1 LPFAEGTVVAFAFFW
16 ALFVG
21 FIAALWARSG
31 TRALERRVKE
41 LEEGLGSAHRR
52 IEALSSKLSRLA
64 ANARPEPDATARDD
78 AHAPD
83 TGTAQRAPG
92 SVAVP
97 AADSVRDDARTSAAA
112 PRSIAELPRD
122 AASAPTGVATTA
134 PTGGVTPARAAA
146 SPAAPKPSRSPVSP
160 DTPAEPGFSIV
171 ALLRR
176 NPFATAGIGLL
187 LLGFA
192 YFFQSIEWGRLISP
206 SARIGLAW
214 LASGVL
220 AAVGARVSARHP
232 LWGQLVQGGAAAV
245 AYLATY
251 VALAVFA
258 LLSPTV
264 AFALFAAI
272 SALLVW
278 RALREDSKVLA
289 AVGFL
294 GAYAAPLLAMQGSA
308 PLGLTLSYGLLI
320 TSVALGIALLRG
332 WLELAVYAHLCAAGL
347 AAATWAG
354 EHAPLPTPVQQLLV
368 NAYGLQFVAFC
379 VAWARRRDPDERA
392 AAVLGICLTI
402 AVVVYLALQYWLL
415 DQRAFAAVALATG
428 IGLIALATRLGG
440 APFLRESAFVLGALA
455 IASAFTQ
462 QSFGRTLTGFLL
474 YAEGV
479 LIVLTAGQ
487 DARVRAWLGR
497 GLVVL
502 GMLVLVE
509 ESGAWWWLLLPA
521 SISYALSLRARGA
534 VEDSVLHAA
543 VVVVAVTKLTAE
555 LVDGPSLRAPMLLV
569 ATVLLAA
576 GAWLWRGRAA
586 KIVYGVAAA
595 AAGAAFL
602 VVPAG
607 PHLALHAV
615 VLLVTVAGA
624 VLALWRTT
632 RADSDGARYA
642 SAARSVTAVVL
653 LLPALLAWK
662 AEAALPWLV
671 GWTALALAA
680 YALLEQRG
688 VVRAT
693 WRLADD
699 PRVSHYV
706 PYAAAAG
713 ALLGLAVF
721 LPLESVPR
729 SRLLFGGVA
738 FLVTAA
744 AWAFVGPERT
754 RGPRRVLGSTALA
767 YGGALWLIAL
777 GSSPAEAWRTALASG
792 PICVLLAV
800 AGVANLFV
808 SSRSGDRRG
817 WQVAAAICVLA
828 TVLLLSLLGSALTSP
843 LGIAGSLLA
852 LGALFLLAGYLAPQ
866 PPARGEERD
875 APAG

>member
-1 LPFAEGTVVAFAFFW
+1 VAFAFFW
-16 ALFVG
+16 ALIVG
-21 FIAALWARSG
+21 FVAALWARSE
-31 TRALERRVKE
+31 TRALERHVKE
-41 LEEGLGSAHRR
+41 LEEGLASAHRR
-52 IEALSSKLSRLA
+52 IDALSSKLSRLA
-64 ANARPEPDATARDD
+64 TNARPEADVIAPADPAAPAR
-78 AHAPD
+78 
-83 TGTAQRAPG
+83 GTAERTRG
-92 SVAVP
+92 E
-97 AADSVRDDARTSAAA
+97 AAAAAAA
-112 PRSIAELPRD
+112 PVVRAGAAPERD
-122 AASAPTGVATTA
+122 AASARSAAQQPTAAAPRGVASPPSGPAPPLHASASAAAPA
-134 PTGGVTPARAAA
+134 PTRLP
-146 SPAAPKPSRSPVSP
+146 PEP
-160 DTPAEPGFSIV
+160 DTPAEPGFSIA

-192 YFFQSIEWGRLISP
+192 YFFQSLEWGRLISP
-206 SARIGLAW
+206 PARIGLAW

-220 AAVGARVSARHP
+220 AAIGARVSARHP

-258 LLSPTV
+258 LLSPVV
-264 AFALFAAI
+264 AFALFAAV

-320 TSVALGIALLRG
+320 TSVALAIALLRG
-332 WLELAVYAHLCAAGL
+332 WLELAVYAHVCAAGL

-354 EHAPLPTPVQQLLV
+354 GHEPLPTLVQQLLV
-368 NAYGLQFVAFC
+368 DAYGLQFVAFC
-379 VAWARRRDPDERA
+379 VAWARRRDPGERA

-415 DQRAFAAVALATG
+415 DRPAFTAVALATG
-428 IGLIALATRLGG
+428 VGLLALATRLGA

-502 GMLVLVE
+502 GMLVLIE
-509 ESGAWWWLLLPA
+509 EAGAWWWLLLAA
-521 SISYALSLRARGA
+521 SISYALSLRTRGA
-534 VEDSVLHAA
+534 AEDGVLHAA
-543 VVVVAVTKLTAE
+543 VAVVAVVKLTVD
-555 LVDGPSLRAPMLLV
+555 LVDGPALRATMLFV

-576 GAWLWRGRAA
+576 GAWLRGADRAA
-586 KIVYGVAAA
+586 RIVYGVASA
-595 AAGAAFL
+595 AAGAAFV

-607 PHLALHAV
+607 PHLALHAA
-615 VLLVTVAGA
+615 VLLATVAGA
-624 VLALWRTT
+624 VLALWHAT
-632 RADSDGARYA
+632 RAGSGGDRHAA
-642 SAARSVTAVVL
+642 AARGVSAVVL
-653 LLPALLAWK
+653 LVPALLAWK
-662 AEAALPWLV
+662 AEAASPWLV

-680 YALLEQRG
+680 YAALEHVG
-688 VVRAT
+688 IVRAA

-699 PRVSHYV
+699 PRVSRALPYV
-706 PYAAAAG
+706 AAAG

-721 LPLESVPR
+721 LPVHSVPR
-729 SRLLFGGVA
+729 AQLLFGGVA
-738 FLVTAA
+738 FLVTTA
-744 AWAFVGPERT
+744 AWAFVGPGRT

-767 YGGALWLIAL
+767 YGGALWLIAF

-808 SSRSGDRRG
+808 SSRGGDRRG

-852 LGALFLLAGYLAPQ
+852 LGALFLVAGYLAPQ
-866 PPARGEERD
+866 PPAGSGEPE
-875 APAG
+875 AGAVR

>member
-1 LPFAEGTVVAFAFFW
+1 MAFAFFW
-16 ALFVG
+16 ALIVG
-21 FIAALWARSG
+21 FVAALWARSG
-31 TRALERRVKE
+31 NRALERRVME

-64 ANARPEPDATARDD
+64 ASARPEADANARDD
-78 AHAPD
+78 AEAPD
-83 TGTAQRAPG
+83 MGTAQPATG
-92 SVAVP
+92 SVAAP
-97 AADSVRDDARTSAAA
+97 AAASARDTARTPAAA
-112 PRSIAELPRD
+112 PRPIAELPR
-122 AASAPTGVATTA
+122 AAAPAPTGDATTA
-134 PTGGVTPARAAA
+134 STGGVTPARAAA

-206 SARIGLAW
+206 PARIGLAW

-220 AAVGARVSARHP
+220 AAVGARVTARHP

-251 VALAVFA
+251 VAMAVFA

-354 EHAPLPTPVQQLLV
+354 GHAPLSTPVQQLLV

-415 DQRAFAAVALATG
+415 DQRAFTAVALATG

-487 DARVRAWLGR
+487 DARVRVWLGR

-502 GMLVLVE
+502 GMLVLIE

-543 VVVVAVTKLTAE
+543 VVVVAVTKLTAD
-555 LVDGPSLRAPMLLV
+555 LVDGPSLRAPMLFV

-576 GAWLWRGRAA
+576 GAWLRGADRAA

-632 RADSDGARYA
+632 RAHSDGERYA

-662 AEAALPWLV
+662 ADAALPWLV

-729 SRLLFGGVA
+729 SQLLFGGVV

-808 SSRSGDRRG
+808 SSRGGDRRG

-866 PPARGEERD
+866 PPARGDERD